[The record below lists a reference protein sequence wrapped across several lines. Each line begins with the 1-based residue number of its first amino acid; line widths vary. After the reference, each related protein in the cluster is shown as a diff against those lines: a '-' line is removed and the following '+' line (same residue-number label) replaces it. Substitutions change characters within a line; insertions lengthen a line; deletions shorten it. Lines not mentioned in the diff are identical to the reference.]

1 MSNPD
6 GKPLVLGRVKGGRGP
21 HGEVTVTVVSGD
33 AARWVHLGRV
43 VLGAA
48 DQGFKGETRKVESS
62 RAYRDRLVLKLAGVD
77 DANQAAALRGCDV
90 GALAEDVPELPPDVY
105 WVERL
110 VGAQVTDSV
119 LGDIGRV
126 KDVIETGGVD
136 VLLVRDAGGIET
148 LVPMVKAHVTAIDAA
163 AGTIQVTLPAGLRE
177 LDDDEQEP
185 A

>member
-1 MSNPD
+1 LNSPE
-6 GKPLVLGRVKGGRGP
+6 GKPLVLGRVKGVRGP

-48 DQGFKGETRKVESS
+48 NQDLAGKTRKVESA

-77 DANQAAALRGCDV
+77 DANQAAALRGYDV

-105 WVERL
+105 WVEHL

-136 VLLVRDAGGIET
+136 VLLVRDAGGVET
-148 LVPMVKAHVTAIDAA
+148 MVPLVKKHVTAIDAR
-163 AGTIQVTLPAGLRE
+163 AGTIRVSLPAGLRE
-177 LDDDEQEP
+177 INDGEQEQ